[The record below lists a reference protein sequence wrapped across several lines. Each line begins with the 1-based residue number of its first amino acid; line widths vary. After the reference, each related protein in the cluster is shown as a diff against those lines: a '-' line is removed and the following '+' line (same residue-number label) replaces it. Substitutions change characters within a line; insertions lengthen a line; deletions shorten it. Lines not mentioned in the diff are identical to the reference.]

1 MRSSHVALS
10 DRCEARAALS
20 HDRRPILHPG
30 ARDATLRSYRG
41 PVRTIPGTDIAV
53 SPLALGGNVFGWS
66 ADEASSFA
74 VLDAYLDA
82 GGTMVDTADV
92 YSAWQGTQGGESESI
107 IGAWLASR
115 SNRDKVSIATKVGGA
130 PGYDN
135 LAPAT
140 IRGALERS
148 LTRLRTDHVDLYYA
162 HFDTGDSVEGALETF
177 DELIREGKVRHIAL
191 SNHSVARIVESLDAS
206 AAHGW
211 ASYVA
216 LQEQYSLMERT
227 KFESEIAPLCSE
239 RGIGVFPYYG
249 LARGYLTGKYRVG
262 GPVVES
268 VRAKGAGAYVG
279 ERGEAVLATLR
290 EVAHVHAVPMP
301 SVALAWLLSR
311 PAVVSAMA
319 SARSLEQLADLLPM
333 ISLELSADEIAALDA
348 VSAT

>member
-1 MRSSHVALS
+1 M
-10 DRCEARAALS
+10 
-20 HDRRPILHPG
+20 
-30 ARDATLRSYRG
+30 
-41 PVRTIPGTDIAV
+41 RTIPGTEIAV

-82 GGTMVDTADV
+82 GGTMIDTADV
-92 YSAWQGTQGGESESI
+92 YSAWLGTEGGESETI
-107 IGAWLASR
+107 IGSWLAAR
-115 SNRDKVSIATKVGGA
+115 SHRDRVTLATKVGGA

-135 LAPAT
+135 LQPAT

-148 LTRLRTDHVDLYYA
+148 LTRLQTDYVDLYYA
-162 HFDTGDSVEGALETF
+162 HFDKGDPVEGTLETF
-177 DELIREGKVRHIAL
+177 DALIREGKVRHVAV
-191 SNHSVARIVESLDAS
+191 SNHSAARIVESLDAS

-216 LQEQYSLMERT
+216 VQDNYSLMERT
-227 KFESEIAPLCSE
+227 KFEGEIAPLCLE
-239 RGIGVFPYYG
+239 RGLGAFPYYG
-249 LARGYLTGKYRVG
+249 LARGYLTGKYRVD
-262 GPVVES
+262 GPAIES

-290 EVAHVHAVPMP
+290 EVADAHAVPMP

-311 PAVVSAMA
+311 PAVVAAMA
-319 SARSLEQLADLLPM
+319 SARSLEQLAGLLPM
-333 ISLELSADEIAALDA
+333 IGLELSPDEIAALDA